1 MDLASPLRSLVPT
14 LDAEALTVLAGTTAP
29 LTGNR
34 LAGLAS
40 RGSRAGLMRVLDR
53 LVAHGL
59 VLAEPAGAATLYRL
73 NREHLLCEPLL
84 AALQARR
91 RLLDR
96 LRAELESW
104 ATPCLHASVF
114 GSVARGDATTSSDID
129 LLLVRPVDVDA
140 DEPAWQRQVRQ
151 LEVAVAAW
159 TGNAL
164 AILEL
169 TPADLARARDAGE
182 PLLQSLQDDALVL
195 VGPTVPHLLVAAT

>member
-1 MDLASPLRSLVPT
+1 MDLATPLRSLVPT

-34 LAGLAS
+34 LAGLAP
-40 RGSRAGLMRVLDR
+40 RGSRAGLMRVLER

-84 AALQARR
+84 ATVQARR

-104 ATPCLHASVF
+104 ASPCLHASVF

-129 LLLVRPVDVDA
+129 LLLVRPVGLEA
-140 DEPAWQRQVRQ
+140 DETGWQRQVRR
-151 LEVAVAAW
+151 LEASVEAW

-169 TPADLARARDAGE
+169 TPSDLARSRDAGE
-182 PLLQSLQDDALVL
+182 PLLQALQEDAIVL
-195 VGPTVPHLLVAAT
+195 VGRTVPALLADAS